1 MGRSALSHGDFH
13 KLPRRKLQQLCKKHG
28 IPANKTNRFMADAL
42 SKISM
47 EEIDEEIEVEQEVRG
62 GSETQSE
69 ATEVDKQVEGSEE
82 RVTNSLLS
90 DSGKI
95 AVSNGVKSPI
105 EMGNQAALEMDPQNM
120 RPSPQALDHRN
131 SENVEDLSRGSGDG
145 IIEDKVTFVSTSL
158 PLCMEDLHLCRKS
171 FLNVQLHKVTTSSM
185 RLLFLHIVVH
195 ALEMLAGYTWTMF
208 QKSFKTGMDCCELSS
223 PEVIVDSPQD
233 DPEVAD
239 STARVETENAASNNT
254 SIKARHWKEM
264 VERATRKA
272 RHKDHYKEVPFMKR
286 MLANRSLV
294 RARLKRTEVLTQRR
308 IKSVDMVQNDEVL
321 RPRSSSE
328 VNTRGELRK
337 EQPVFGRKRFME
349 KAMAESAKKM
359 TEKRGAAASPLR
371 NISNQLS
378 VRDQASAPVDSPANR
393 DAPRRTPVSLCG
405 GKVASVH
412 RRHQAQFKTPLLGK
426 SHQKTLSAVSKM
438 AALQRNEIL
447 SSRRRMFDKEVES

>member
-28 IPANKTNRFMADAL
+28 IPANKTNSFMADAL
-42 SKISM
+42 SKISR
-47 EEIDEEIEVEQEVRG
+47 EEIDKEIEVEQEVRG

-90 DSGKI
+90 DSGEI
-95 AVSNGVKSPI
+95 AVSNGVKIPI

-131 SENVEDLSRGSGDG
+131 SENEDLSRASGDG
-145 IIEDKVTFVSTSL
+145 IIEDKEEFSQRPTPQGHNDGLYMDDVPEVLQDGQS
-158 PLCMEDLHLCRKS
+158 E
-171 FLNVQLHKVTTSSM
+171 N
-185 RLLFLHIVVH
+185 
-195 ALEMLAGYTWTMF
+195 
-208 QKSFKTGMDCCELSS
+208 MDCCELSN
-223 PEVIVDSPQD
+223 PEVIVDSSQD

-286 MLANRSLV
+286 MLANRSLL

-321 RPRSSSE
+321 RPRSTSE

-412 RRHQAQFKTPLLGK
+412 RRHQAQFKTPLSGK